1 MKIAITGK
9 SGRVGRQFP
18 QSTISL
24 VTRLETDV
32 TAMISELKS
41 HGDVDCLIHLAAIMI
56 VADCEKNP
64 QKAHEVNVEGAL
76 KWFKAAAQ
84 SGVKHFIFT
93 STSHVYG
100 NPKTQEPIPTS
111 WPLNPVSVYGKT
123 KAEAELKLIELARQF
138 PNTKLTIVRMFS
150 LLSKD
155 SNPAQLYSNLY
166 RRAREKDF
174 SPVPGLNNVRDFL
187 PVEVAAQRLQQ
198 LTHWKEAP
206 SLVHISSGTGHS
218 VLDLATEVFAEFGL
232 DARKLLHEAE
242 KSPTDIPYLV
252 GIPTVFPDCD

>member
-18 QSTISL
+18 VDTIGL
-24 VTRLETDV
+24 VTRLEADTNDM
-32 TAMISELKS
+32 ASELKS
-41 HGDVDCLIHLAAIMI
+41 HPQIECMIHLAAIMI

-64 QKAHEVNVEGAL
+64 QKAYEVNVEGAL
-76 KWFKAAAQ
+76 KWFKAAAL

-111 WPLNPVSVYGKT
+111 WPLNPISVYGKT
-123 KAEAELKLIELARQF
+123 KAEAEVKLLELSYQY
-138 PNTKLTIVRMFS
+138 PETKLTIVRMFS

-174 SPVPGLNNVRDFL
+174 SSVPGLYSVRDFL
-187 PVEVAAQRLQQ
+187 PVEIAARRIQQ
-198 LTHWKEAP
+198 LASWKDAP
-206 SLVHISSGTGHS
+206 KVVHICSGKGRS

-232 DARKLLHEAE
+232 DAKNLLKEGE
-242 KSPTDIPYLV
+242 KSSADIPYLV
-252 GIPTVFPDCD
+252 GVPTAFPNLT

>member
-18 QSTISL
+18 ADTISL
-24 VTRLETDV
+24 VTRLEADSS
-32 TAMISELKS
+32 AMVAELKS
-41 HGDVDCLIHLAAIMI
+41 HTQIDCVIHLAAIMV

-64 QKAHEVNVEGAL
+64 QKAHDVNVDGAL

-84 SGVKHFIFT
+84 AGVKRFIFT

-100 NPKTQEPIPTS
+100 NPQVREPVPTA

-123 KAEAELKLIELARQF
+123 KAEAENKLHELARQY
-138 PNTKLTIVRMFS
+138 PETKLTIVRMFS

-174 SPVPGLNNVRDFL
+174 SPVPGLYNVRDFL
-187 PVEVAAQRLQQ
+187 PVEIAALRLQQ
-198 LTHWKEAP
+198 LALWKDAP
-206 SLVHISSGTGHS
+206 EVVHICSGKERN

-232 DARKLLHEAE
+232 DAQALLREGE
-242 KSPTDIPYLV
+242 KGSADIPYLV
-252 GIPTVFPDCD
+252 GIPTPFPNLT